1 MATTNIQ
8 ASRIANLIPEIIAQG
23 GVFGG
28 SMVFSPNDKNM
39 ASIST
44 TTDGSLATNSTITNT
59 PVNGCYVEVKYNGV
73 EYEVGD
79 GVLTKVFY
87 FSGDNGVTA
96 RGFSSTHINGQVQAG
111 DELYFNGSIAGFNL
125 QNGYKIS
132 LLYVINP

>member
-1 MATTNIQ
+1 MATKNIQ
-8 ASRIANLIPEIIAQG
+8 AARIADLIPEIVAQG

-28 SMVFSPNDKNM
+28 SMVLSPNDKFFT
-39 ASIST
+39 SLVT

-73 EYEVGD
+73 EYEVGN
-79 GVLTKVFY
+79 GVKTKDFY

-96 RGFSSTHINGQVQAG
+96 RGFSSTHTNGQVQAG
-111 DELYFNGSIAGFNL
+111 DKLYFNGSIAGFNL
-125 QNGYKIS
+125 QTGFKIS

>member
-73 EYEVGD
+73 EYEVGN
-79 GVLTKVFY
+79 GVKTKPFY
-87 FSGDNGVTA
+87 FSGDGGVNA
-96 RGFSSTHINGQVQAG
+96 RGFSSGHVNGQVQAG
-111 DELYFNGSIAGFNL
+111 DELYFNSIITELRLKAG
-125 QNGYKIS
+125 QRIS
-132 LLYVINP
+132 LMYLVTI